1 MTERQCDRH
10 PHALM
15 GGVECPECAKA
26 KAWQDRSW
34 LPREVVDGMV
44 YQGSAAQ
51 AIAIC
56 ESNGRLTELGL
67 KAVLTVADNIRIR
80 VPANIVHL
88 HLPIDELL
96 PVPKKYF
103 NIACNLGIYPLLV
116 HCQAG
121 ANRSRVFAAA
131 IAHKAWDIPLVEA
144 IKLADPPD
152 SGVVFKSMMEW
163 VRGK

>member
-1 MTERQCDRH
+1 M
-10 PHALM
+10 
-15 GGVECPECAKA
+15 
-26 KAWQDRSW
+26 
-34 LPREVVDGMV
+34 PRMIVDGML

-56 ESNGRLTELGL
+56 ESNGRLTKLGL

-88 HLPIDELL
+88 HLPVDELL
-96 PVPKKYF
+96 AVPERYF
-103 NIACNLGIYPLLV
+103 DLACNLGIYPLLV

-131 IAHKAWDIPLVEA
+131 IAHKAFNIPLVEA
-144 IKLADPPD
+144 MKIADPPP
-152 SGVVFKSMMEW
+152 SGIVFYSMTKW
-163 VRGK
+163 AKK